1 MIGQT
6 VSHYRILDKLGSGG
20 MGVVFKAQDLRL
32 ERLVALKF
40 LPESLAKDAQA
51 LERFQREAKSAS
63 ALNHPNIC
71 TIYEIDQYQ
80 DQPFIAMELLEGQ
93 TLRERIA
100 RASAA
105 GHAAPFTLDALL
117 DLAIQ
122 MADALDAAHSKGII
136 HRDIKPANIFITSRG
151 QAKILDFGLAK
162 IAPAGTPSG
171 LAGAGKLSAADLPTA
186 ATEQA
191 LTSPG
196 ITMGTVAYMSPEQA
210 RGEELDARTDLFSFG
225 AVLYEMATGRQA
237 FAGSTTAIIHDAI
250 LNRAPITP
258 LRLNPDLPEDL
269 ERVISK
275 TLEKDREMRYQNA
288 SELRTDLKRLKR
300 DTTSGRSASVAVAAS
315 PATGVS
321 GATSG
326 RPAIASVVEAA
337 PISAPVGVTEEA
349 ADLKSKPT
357 LLRRPWILVGA
368 GVVAVALAAFF
379 FIRSRQSHTLTERD
393 SILLTDFTNTT
404 GDPVFDDTLKQAVAV
419 QLQQSP
425 FLNVVSQQKV
435 SQALHYMGRQPSER
449 ISPEIGR
456 EICQRENVKAMLTGS
471 IAAVGSHYVI
481 GLSAV
486 NGLTG
491 DALASEQVEAD
502 SKEHVLEAVGQ
513 AATELRGKLGE
524 SLASLQKFNTPVEE
538 ATTSSLEALK
548 DFTQGDAIR
557 DKGDER
563 AALPVYQQAID
574 RDPNFAMA
582 YARMGVIYHNEGARE
597 KSRES
602 IQKAYDLR
610 ERVSEVE
617 RLYITAHYYDLGT
630 GELDKAIEVYER
642 WHQTYPRDSFP
653 PINLASIHLQLG
665 DFEKAVEECSES
677 IRLNPDSSVEY
688 LDLAAAY
695 TGLNRWAEAKT
706 TIAQAEAK
714 HVDSAPMHAMRYFIA
729 VIEVDDAA
737 MQQEL
742 AWAKGSPDATRTFL
756 PPQAAVAAMAGRL
769 VAARDLFGQAVE
781 QNQRAGNQ
789 ELAAAFA
796 AEGPLI
802 AAEFGDTKGA
812 REGTTQA
819 LAISRSRSTLSD
831 GSVALA
837 MAGDS
842 AGAQA
847 LLAELG
853 KSFNADT
860 IVNTFEIPE
869 ARAAID
875 IHSGNFSKAVQDL
888 EPATPYD
895 LADGLLPHYLRG
907 LAYLGLH
914 QGLAAASEFQK
925 IVDHRGAT
933 RAGGAALYPLAHLG
947 LARAAALSGDT
958 ARARKS
964 YQDFL
969 ALWKDA
975 DPDIPVLKEAQSEYT
990 KLEGK

>member
-1 MIGQT
+1 MIGQN
-6 VSHYRILDKLGSGG
+6 VSHYHILDKLGSGG

-162 IAPAGTPSG
+162 LAPQGQV
-171 LAGAGKLSAADLPTA
+171 GAVREPPLQDTPTA
-186 ATEQA
+186 AVDLA
-191 LTSPG
+191 HLTSPG

-250 LNRAPITP
+250 LNRAPVTP

-300 DTTSGRSASVAVAAS
+300 DTTSGRSASVSVAAAPTAS
-315 PATGVS
+315 AS
-321 GATSG
+321 GITSG
-326 RPAIASVVEAA
+326 RSAIATGTEVA
-337 PISAPVGVTEEA
+337 PIPAPPGVTERA
-349 ADLKSKPT
+349 ADLKSKST
-357 LLRRPWILVGA
+357 LLKRPWILLGT
-368 GVVAVALAAFF
+368 GVVVVAIAAML

-502 SKEHVLEAVGQ
+502 SKEHVLGAVGQ
-513 AATELRGKLGE
+513 ASTELRRKLGE

-548 DFTQGDAIR
+548 DFTQADAIR

-563 AALPVYQQAID
+563 AALSVYQQAID

-630 GELDKAIEVYER
+630 GELDKAIEVYQR

-653 PINLASIHLQLG
+653 SINLASIHLQLG

-688 LDLAAAY
+688 LDLAVAY
-695 TGLNRWAEAKT
+695 NGLNRWAEAKT

-714 HVDSAPMHAMRYFIA
+714 HVDSPPMHAVRYFIA
-729 VIEVDDAA
+729 VIEPDDAA

-789 ELAAAFA
+789 ELAAGFA
-796 AEGPLI
+796 ATGPLI
-802 AAEFGDTKGA
+802 EAVFGDGRSV
-812 REGTTQA
+812 REETTQA
-819 LAISRSRSTLSD
+819 LAISRSRGTLSD
-831 GSVALA
+831 GSLALA
-837 MAGDS
+837 MAGDA
-842 AGAQA
+842 AGAEA
-847 LLAELG
+847 LLAELS
-853 KSFNADT
+853 KSFSADT
-860 IVNTFEIPE
+860 AVNTFRIPE
-869 ARAAID
+869 TRAAID
-875 IHSGNFSKAVQDL
+875 IHSGNFSKAIQDL

-895 LADGLLPHYLRG
+895 LADALLPHYLRG
-907 LAYLGLH
+907 LADLGLK
-914 QGLAAASEFQK
+914 QGPAAASEFQK

-933 RAGGAALYPLAHLG
+933 RAGGAVLYPLAHLG

-964 YQDFL
+964 YQDFF

-975 DPDIPVLKEAQSEYT
+975 DPDIPVLKQAQAEYAQI
-990 KLEGK
+990 EGK